1 MFFIFKRIWLALTYG
16 PELDVVAKKIRE
28 EKEKRQKELERHH
41 LKLCF
46 KHQQEKRYSH
56 FSEHNCDYC
65 KLLKKYDALGRV
77 YSKTLLSQ
85 KRNPK

>member
-16 PELDVVAKKIRE
+16 DAVVKKIRE
-28 EKEKRQKELERHH
+28 EEEKRQRE
-41 LKLCF
+41 
-46 KHQQEKRYSH
+46 
-56 FSEHNCDYC
+56 
-65 KLLKKYDALGRV
+65 LGRV